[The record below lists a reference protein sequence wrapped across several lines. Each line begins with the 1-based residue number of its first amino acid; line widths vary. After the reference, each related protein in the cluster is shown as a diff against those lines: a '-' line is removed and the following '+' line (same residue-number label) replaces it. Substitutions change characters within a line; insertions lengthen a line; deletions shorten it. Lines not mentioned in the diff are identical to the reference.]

1 MPPPYRGDGSLE
13 YYTQGNAKLPIVHV
27 IDYEVER
34 RSKLVPDRMSRR
46 AFLGTLGVG
55 GVAVAL
61 SACSSPRPATVPTG
75 DSPPLLPDLT
85 AINPQTGRFELP
97 ALPYAVNA
105 LEPFI
110 DTLTMQI
117 HHDGHHAAYVDQLN
131 AALAQY
137 PALGMQRLEQTLAN
151 LNTVPD
157 AIRTSVRNNGGG
169 HSNHSLFWQTL
180 SPQGGRAPAGA
191 LAQSIDAAFGTFEMF
206 KDLFSEI
213 AASVFGSGWAWLS
226 LDTIGDLQ
234 VYSTPNQDSP
244 YMYNHTPLL
253 GLDVWEHAYYL
264 TYQNQRS
271 DYIDAWWNLIN
282 WSTVERRYNQARA

>member
-1 MPPPYRGDGSLE
+1 M
-13 YYTQGNAKLPIVHV
+13 
-27 IDYEVER
+27 
-34 RSKLVPDRMSRR
+34 PDRMSRR
-46 AFLGTLGVG
+46 AFLGTLGAG

-61 SACSSPRPATVPTG
+61 SACSSPRPATVPTVS
-75 DSPPLLPDLT
+75 SPPSLLDLT
-85 AINPQTGRFELP
+85 SIDPQTGRFELP
-97 ALPYAVNA
+97 ALSYAPNA

-117 HHDGHHAAYVDQLN
+117 HHDGHHATYVDQLN
-131 AALAQY
+131 VALTQY
-137 PALGMQRLEQTLAN
+137 PALGMQPLEQTLAN
-151 LNTVPD
+151 LNAVPD

-180 SPQGGRAPAGA
+180 RPQGGGTPAGT
-191 LAQSIDAAFGTFEMF
+191 LAQSIDEAFGSFAIF
-206 KDLFSEI
+206 KDRFSEI
-213 AASVFGSGWAWLS
+213 AASVFGSGWAWLA

-234 VYSTPNQDSP
+234 IYSTPNQDSP

-264 TYQNQRS
+264 TYTNRRA

-282 WSTVERRYNQARA
+282 WSAVARRYNQARA